1 MAAPRYHLQFRPYR
15 RPFRQPLHTRHG
27 IWTVREGI
35 ILCLTDADGR
45 PAWGEI
51 APVPAFG
58 SETLAQAWQLCQALP
73 AVLTWADLQQ
83 IPLPACRFGFLSA
96 WEQLTT
102 SVSSVGPL
110 PVSSVLLPTGAAALE
125 APQIFTPQPQST
137 FKWKIGVAPIQDEM
151 AIFEELIS
159 LLPADA
165 RLRLDANGSLTWQ
178 QACQWLQ
185 LCDGYGVELLEQPLP
200 PDQVSLML
208 KLRQR
213 YSTELALDESVTTVA
228 QLQHCYHQGWRGVFV
243 LKAAIAG
250 SPMELRNFCQTH
262 NLDVIW
268 SSVFETGVAR
278 RYIQDFLVRALPE
291 AKRVLGFG
299 TSHWFNDGWEQLSPE
314 QLWERL

>member
-1 MAAPRYHLQFRPYR
+1 MSGPRYHLQFRPYR
-15 RPFRQPLHTRHG
+15 RPFRQPLHTHHG
-27 IWTVREGI
+27 VWTVREGI
-35 ILCLTDADGR
+35 ILCLTDPDGR
-45 PAWGEI
+45 QAWGEI

-58 SETLAQAWQLCQALP
+58 SETLAQAWQFCQALP
-73 AVLTWADLQQ
+73 TVLTWADLQQ
-83 IPLPACRFGFLSA
+83 ISLPACQFGLLSA
-96 WEQLTT
+96 WEQLTS
-102 SVSSVGPL
+102 SVSSVEPL
-110 PVSSVLLPTGAAALE
+110 PASSVLLPTGAAALD
-125 APQIFTPQPQST
+125 APQLFTLKPQST

-151 AIFEELIS
+151 AVFEELIS

-200 PDQVSLML
+200 PDQVGLML

-228 QLQHCYHQGWRGVFV
+228 QLQNCYHQGWRGVFV
-243 LKAAIAG
+243 LKATIAG

-262 NLDVIW
+262 HLDVIW

-278 RYIQDFLVRALPE
+278 RYIQDFLVRALPRT
-291 AKRVLGFG
+291 KRATGFG
-299 TSHWFNDGWEQLSPE
+299 TSHWFNDGWEQLNPE